1 MAYNVHRRIN
11 GECRKMRPRMLSFE
25 QLVRQN
31 KQELMRDE
39 DTIRKIE
46 LRLENK
52 LQKYAEEKEEQAVRY

>member
-1 MAYNVHRRIN
+1 
-11 GECRKMRPRMLSFE
+11 MRPRMLSFE

-31 KQELMRDE
+31 KQELMRNE

>member
-1 MAYNVHRRIN
+1 
-11 GECRKMRPRMLSFE
+11 MRPRMLSFE

>member
-1 MAYNVHRRIN
+1 
-11 GECRKMRPRMLSFE
+11 MLSFE